1 MYKIKTPNPY
11 YSGKT
16 YDVIFNKGIGLTENE
31 NVKNILV
38 NDFGYELV
46 GETKKSE
53 PKEVEIKEE
62 ISSKETSS
70 EDKTEEKKSDKGKK

>member
-11 YSGKT
+11 YTGKT
-16 YDVIFNKGIGLTENE
+16 YDVLFNKGIGLTENE

-46 GETKKSE
+46 EETKKLE
-53 PKEVEIKEE
+53 PKEVEIEEE
-62 ISSKETSS
+62 IPSKESSSK
-70 EDKTEEKKSDKGKK
+70 DKTKEKKSDKGKK